1 MPLMQVQE
9 EFQRYLLRGD
19 CAIEDRVVG
28 TSRVPVAT
36 RLAIYGGGYGA
47 RLIEALQTNF
57 PMLARLLGETD
68 FEKMAAEYIRSHDS
82 TFASIRYYGD
92 RLAEFLKQEPAY
104 ASVPVLAEMARWEW
118 AMTEVFDA
126 ADAAPAELAAM
137 AQVSPEHWAD
147 LRFAW
152 HPSIRRLALAWNVPQ
167 VWKALA
173 SQEAHSDTGTE
184 TDSDCGC
191 DSDTDTVSQPE
202 RPEVT
207 LADGEA
213 QWLLWRNGL
222 EIFFRSLT
230 PGEAAALDRAR
241 DGGTFGEVCDV
252 LCGYTDEDAAPAQ
265 AAGFLR
271 EWLQAGM
278 ITGILDSEARER

>member
-1 MPLMQVQE
+1 MPRLQQIQD
-9 EFQRYLLRGD
+9 EFQSFLLRGD

-57 PMLARLLGETD
+57 PMLARLLGESD
-68 FEKMAAEYIRSHDS
+68 FEKLAAEYIRTHDS

-92 RLAEFLKQEPAY
+92 GLEQFLKHEPAY

-118 AMTEVFDA
+118 AMTEVFDS
-126 ADAAPAELAAM
+126 ADAVPVEPAAM
-137 AQVSPEHWAD
+137 AQVSPEQWAD
-147 LRFAW
+147 LRFEW

-167 VWKALA
+167 LWKALA
-173 SQEAHSDTGTE
+173 SHDG
-184 TDSDCGC
+184 
-191 DSDTDTVSQPE
+191 DSDTESE

-207 LADGEA
+207 LADGEGS
-213 QWLLWRNGL
+213 WLLWRNEL

-230 PGEAAALDRAR
+230 PAEAVALDRAR
-241 DGGTFGEVCDV
+241 AGGTFGEVCDV
-252 LCGYTDEDAAPAQ
+252 LCGYTDEAAVGLQ

-271 EWLQAGM
+271 EWLQAGL
-278 ITGILDSEARER
+278 ITGIL